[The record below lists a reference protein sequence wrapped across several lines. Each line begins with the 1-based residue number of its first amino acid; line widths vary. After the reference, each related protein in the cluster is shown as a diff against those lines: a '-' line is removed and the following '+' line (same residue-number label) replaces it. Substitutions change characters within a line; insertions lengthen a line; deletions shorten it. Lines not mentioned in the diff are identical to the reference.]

1 MTLSNRPGSTGVLA
15 GVGLAGFLAVCCAAP
30 VLLGGGVAAG
40 LAAGWLQSWP
50 LLLGAG
56 ALLAAAAWWGWRRR
70 RSGCPTP
77 SATQADGEVAEEATG
92 ETGRARSTGRRS
104 TR

>member
-1 MTLSNRPGSTGVLA
+1 MTNRPGSTGLLA

-40 LAAGWLQSWP
+40 VAAGWLRSWP
-50 LLLGAG
+50 LLLVAG
-56 ALLAAAAWWGWRRR
+56 ALLAGAAWWGWRRR

-77 SATQADGEVAEEATG
+77 GTQDSEAAENA
-92 ETGRARSTGRRS
+92 GRQAGRSP